1 MPETDSHPLSKDR
14 IFLENIRLTCRI
26 GATAK
31 ERREPQEVVVDLSL
45 FTNLRRAGTTDRLR
59 HTVDYR
65 KVLRQISE
73 LVSSREF
80 NLLEGL
86 AEGIAS
92 IALGHAGVERVTV
105 KVRKRRYS
113 EEPSVG
119 IEIERAG

>member
-1 MPETDSHPLSKDR
+1 LSKDR
-14 IFLENIRLTCRI
+14 IFLENVRFKCRI

-31 ERREPQEVVVDLSL
+31 ERREPQEVVIDLSL
-45 FTNLRRAGTTDRLR
+45 FTNLTRAGTTDRLR
-59 HTVDYR
+59 YTVDYR

-92 IALGHAGVERVTV
+92 ITLGYAEVERVTV

-119 IEIERAG
+119 IEIERTG